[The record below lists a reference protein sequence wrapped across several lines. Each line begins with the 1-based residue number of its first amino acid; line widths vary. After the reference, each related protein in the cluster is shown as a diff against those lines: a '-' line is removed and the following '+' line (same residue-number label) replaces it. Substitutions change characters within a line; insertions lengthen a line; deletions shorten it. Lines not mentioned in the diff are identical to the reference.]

1 MLVADEVEEGAAA
14 VGIEL
19 THHIIEEEDRRLA
32 DILLQVKEL
41 RELQRERARTLL
53 PLRAVA
59 PETHA
64 ADAQDEIVE
73 MRPNARRRPRN
84 IARTPLA

>member
-59 PETHA
+59 PEAHA

-73 MRPNARRRPRN
+73 MRPDARRRPRN

>member
-1 MLVADEVEEGAAA
+1 MTDEVEEGAAA

-19 THHIIEEEDRRLA
+19 AHHIIEEEDRRLA

-41 RELQRERARTLL
+41 RELQCERARTLL
-53 PLRAVA
+53 PLRAIA
-59 PETHA
+59 PEAHA

-73 MRPNARRRPRN
+73 MWPDARRRPCN

>member
-1 MLVADEVEEGAAA
+1 MTDEVEEGAAA

-59 PETHA
+59 PEAHA

-73 MRPNARRRPRN
+73 MRPDARRRPRN

>member
-32 DILLQVKEL
+32 DILLQIKEL

-53 PLRAVA
+53 AL
-59 PETHA
+59 
-64 ADAQDEIVE
+64 
-73 MRPNARRRPRN
+73 
-84 IARTPLA
+84 

>member
-1 MLVADEVEEGAAA
+1 MTDEVEEGAAA

-19 THHIIEEEDRRLA
+19 AHHIIEEEDRRLA

-41 RELQRERARTLL
+41 RELQRERTRTLL

-59 PETHA
+59 PEAHA

-73 MRPNARRRPRN
+73 MRPDARRRPRN

>member
-32 DILLQVKEL
+32 DILLQIKEL

-59 PETHA
+59 PEAHA

-73 MRPNARRRPRN
+73 MRPDARRRPRN

>member
-1 MLVADEVEEGAAA
+1 MLVTDEVEEGAAA

-59 PETHA
+59 PEAHA

-73 MRPNARRRPRN
+73 MRPDARRRPRN

>member
-1 MLVADEVEEGAAA
+1 MADEVEEGAAA

-59 PETHA
+59 PEAHA

-73 MRPNARRRPRN
+73 MRPDARRRPRN
-84 IARTPLA
+84 IACTPLA

>member
-1 MLVADEVEEGAAA
+1 MADEVEEGAAA

-19 THHIIEEEDRRLA
+19 AHHIIEEEDRRLA

-41 RELQRERARTLL
+41 RELQRECARTLL

-59 PETHA
+59 PEAHA

-73 MRPNARRRPRN
+73 MRPDARRRPRN

>member
-1 MLVADEVEEGAAA
+1 MADEVEEGAAT

-59 PETHA
+59 PEAHA

-73 MRPNARRRPRN
+73 MRPDARRRPRN

>member
-1 MLVADEVEEGAAA
+1 MADEVEEGAAA

-32 DILLQVKEL
+32 DILLQIKEL
-41 RELQRERARTLL
+41 CELQRERARTLL

-59 PETHA
+59 PEAHA
-64 ADAQDEIVE
+64 ADTQDEIVE
-73 MRPNARRRPRN
+73 MRPDARRRPRN

>member
-1 MLVADEVEEGAAA
+1 MADKVEEGAAA

-19 THHIIEEEDRRLA
+19 AHHIIEEEDRRLA

-59 PETHA
+59 PEAHA

-73 MRPNARRRPRN
+73 MRPDARRRPRN

>member
-1 MLVADEVEEGAAA
+1 MADEVEEGAAA

-32 DILLQVKEL
+32 DILLQIKEL

-59 PETHA
+59 PEAHA

-73 MRPNARRRPRN
+73 MRPDARRRPRN